1 MPIGAHKKGI
11 PMANLLHLYKATLSR
26 ANLRDTNLSWADL
39 GDVNLRA
46 AIFV

>member
-1 MPIGAHKKGI
+1 
-11 PMANLLHLYKATLSR
+11 MANLLHLYKATLSR
-26 ANLRDTNLSWADL
+26 ANHIDAHLSWADL